1 MKINKV
7 NTNIKMCL
15 HHALCFWLGHTDRYS
30 NQMIRI
36 NVLFCWRE
44 DGRKSWK
51 QCIII
56 QFTKR
61 VIHSFRKPLGK
72 AVSDQRWSGIQ
83 SAAGAVRCRRAVR
96 DPGWT
101 YGLRCSGDRRAYRQN
116 FCRSCRRVR
125 RNRLPHR
132 GSRRRWG
139 SDRGSRYRCLYLSSM
154 KYYFK
159 PIRELPTGRGFAD
172 FVYLPKPEFRRDYPA
187 LLVELKWNHSAY
199 TALNQIKEKK
209 YIASLETYM
218 A

>member
-1 MKINKV
+1 MKNNVHIKINKV

-15 HHALCFWLGHTDRYS
+15 HHALCFWLGHTDGYS
-30 NQMIRI
+30 NHAIRI
-36 NVLFCWRE
+36 NVLFYWWE

-61 VIHSFRKPLGK
+61 VIHSFRRPLGK
-72 AVSDQRWSGIQ
+72 AVPGRRWSGFR

-132 GSRRRWG
+132 DNRRRWG
-139 SDRGSRYRCLYLSSM
+139 SGRAHRGWQVR
-154 KYYFK
+154 FNGIIQ
-159 PIRELPTGRGFAD
+159 PIRHWIRSKRKSTLHHWNRILEIFYWLELIMIKR
-172 FVYLPKPEFRRDYPA
+172 
-187 LLVELKWNHSAY
+187 LKSMNAW
-199 TALNQIKEKK
+199 
-209 YIASLETYM
+209 
-218 A
+218 